1 MSAQLS
7 LSTVDTT
14 KTTKSTSSKTAAARK
29 GPRVLAQ
36 PSVVQ
41 LAAAQW
47 ATMTGDE
54 KNTYAAATGQMADAL
69 EPTLP
74 ARQSAYA
81 TFVALSAANIAAG
94 QPLQT
99 TASPYTSAP
108 PLPAMQLIAT
118 SVGGKF
124 TLTLISNS
132 GYAYPIAV
140 KAAKPVLA
148 ASNVYKSTA
157 FKKIGSIPDFGGT
170 VNITDLYQSRY
181 RVPGTGYKIALE
193 LTGVAPGGYHTAGVY
208 VFGVV
213 GNTAA
218 AGAEFDGEEAPVVL
232 KVG

>member
-14 KTTKSTSSKTAAARK
+14 KTTQSTSSKTAAARK

-54 KNTYAAATGQMADAL
+54 KNSYAAATGQMADAL

-99 TASPYTSAP
+99 TASPYTPAP
-108 PLPAMQLIAT
+108 PLPAMQV
-118 SVGGKF
+118 SVSVVNGV
-124 TLTLISNS
+124 LTVILLPNS
-132 GYAYPIAV
+132 LYPHPVAI
-140 KAAKPVLA
+140 KAAKPILA
-148 ASNVYKSTA
+148 AGNIYKSTA
-157 FKKIGSIPDFGGT
+157 FKKIGSVSSLNLIND
-170 VNITDLYQSRY
+170 ITALYQSRY
-181 RVPGTGYKIALE
+181 RVPGSGYKIALE
-193 LTGVAPGGYHTAGVY
+193 LTGVAPGGYHTKGVY